1 MCITKFHLCVLFS
14 IQILVQFSTAHNFTF
29 NKVTSPTDNS
39 TFIFR
44 GNTNFFRG
52 WRISKIGL
60 STYSNNFYFCQTE
73 FRKSQERSKIIS
85 IFEVRKFHFTAF
97 LLLLCFY
104 HYFENQYFRT
114 FCIYFRKNS
123 EKFRKRS
130 FRIQVFRI
138 LRKIF
143 FFWQKISN

>member
-1 MCITKFHLCVLFS
+1 MKVTDVLLLQFTYNLLPENTLKLIMCLTKLHLCILFFV
-14 IQILVQFSTAHNFTF
+14 QILMHFSTAHNFTF

-73 FRKSQERSKIIS
+73 FCKNKERSKTIF
-85 IFEVRKFHFTAF
+85 IFEVRKFHITAF

-104 HYFENQYFRT
+104 YFENQYFELFSIT
-114 FCIYFRKNS
+114 F
-123 EKFRKRS
+123 EKFRK
-130 FRIQVFRI
+130 
-138 LRKIF
+138 
-143 FFWQKISN
+143 IS

>member
-1 MCITKFHLCVLFS
+1 MCITKFQLCILFS

-29 NKVTSPTDNS
+29 DKVTSPTDNS

-85 IFEVRKFHFTAF
+85 IFEVRKFHITAF
-97 LLLLCFY
+97 LPLLCFY
-104 HYFENQYFRT
+104 YFENQYFEL
-114 FCIYFRKNS
+114 FFNYFRKIPKNFVNV
-123 EKFRKRS
+123 K
-130 FRIQVFRI
+130 FRIQIFRT
-138 LRKIF
+138 LRKN
-143 FFWQKISN
+143 ISFLTKT